1 MLGEL
6 NQIYQEKT
14 KLTTNLR
21 LAMTDS
27 ESDLHTK
34 QHPVQTPSS
43 INDLQM
49 LMQADMLE
57 KDQEPDVDIE
67 NYKDIAE

>member
-14 KLTTNLR
+14 KLTSNLR

-27 ESDLHTK
+27 EGDHHSK
-34 QHPVQTPSS
+34 HPVQTPSS

-49 LMQADMLE
+49 LMQVDMLE
-57 KDQEPDVDIE
+57 KDEEPDIDIG